1 MPTTSYFGI
10 TYVTPFDPAYTDL
23 WGPPLNTAITTFD
36 AINGRIQCT
45 GEVRYP
51 ENMDYRIVTNTR
63 WPFTVV
69 SATLE
74 TDAGTLTAAI
84 KINSTAV
91 TSLSAIAVTSTE
103 SQTTATAAKDAVIGD
118 NIVLTVSSVSGVTSL
133 RYNLWLDRTGAGT
146 A

>member
-23 WGPPLNTAITTFD
+23 WGTPLND
-36 AINGRIQCT
+36 AIIEFDRISGRLQCT
-45 GEVRYP
+45 GDVRYP
-51 ENMDYRIVTNTR
+51 EAADYRIVTNTR
-63 WPFTVV
+63 FPFTVD

-74 TDAGTLTAAI
+74 TDAGTLTAAV

-91 TSLSAIAVTSTE
+91 TGLSAVAVTSTE
-103 SQTTATAAKDAVIGD
+103 AQTNATAANTASIGD
-118 NIVLTVSSVSGVTSL
+118 NLLLTLSSVSGVSSL
-133 RYNLWLDRTGAGT
+133 RYNIWLDRTAAGT